1 MREPGADGH
10 GPWPDPTPSSDGG
23 GLPRAV
29 IGYWLLVAPETGRDP
44 GEQAAYDVAR
54 LLVAYPALR
63 RIVEI
68 AAIAGVRSDQVVA
81 DLPVPRHLR
90 SRPA

>member
-1 MREPGADGH
+1 MVCRG
-10 GPWPDPTPSSDGG
+10 
-23 GLPRAV
+23 AV

-81 DLPVPRHLR
+81 DLPVPRYLR